1 MKSGDLKFSQ
11 TLLSQ
16 LGYCLLISL
25 LGVLFFSNHLNN
37 PFQFDSVAY
46 IVNNPSLKNP
56 EALLTAEFWQ
66 KEFLDRG
73 LLRMSIALNT
83 YLDDFRP

>member
-1 MKSGDLKFSQ
+1 MRTENSKFSQ
-11 TLLSQ
+11 ALLSQ

-46 IVNNPSLKNP
+46 IVNNANLKNP
-56 EALLTAEFWQ
+56 ETLLSFEFWK
-66 KEFLDRG
+66 KEFL
-73 LLRMSIALNT
+73 A
-83 YLDDFRP
+83 RPVKNIPRPQCLPG